1 MTSRTRNGL
10 ILAALLVLAGG
21 ALLIHQV
28 RSERQLEKFQ
38 QTFPIMGTLAGFTF
52 YAEPEQSAAA
62 AEAARAAFD
71 RVTELAN
78 LNETTLQEAWN
89 NEKYRDLR
97 EKIRH
102 GRHHYD
108 FCKYCDFIDAGLRSE
123 ITEQ

>member
-10 ILAALLVLAGG
+10 ILAALLVLTGA

-38 QTFPIMGTLAGFTF
+38 QTFPIMGTLAGFTC

-78 LNETTLQEAWN
+78 LYNPKSELARLN
-89 NEKYRDLR
+89 
-97 EKIRH
+97 
-102 GRHHYD
+102 
-108 FCKYCDFIDAGLRSE
+108 RSE
-123 ITEQ
+123 GRSEEHTSALQSHNSISYAINC